1 MAGFGDKMARMDAA
15 IMASL
20 NDGTGD
26 YFESAGVPVAQGI
39 PLIIDHNL
47 ERVGPDGIFLSGA
60 TGITWQKSDLASV
73 TRGGFFQFD
82 GVRYT
87 VEQPIADDG
96 NMATAACMVVP

>member
-26 YFESAGVPVAQGI
+26 YFASAGVPVAQGI

-47 ERVGPDGIFLSGA
+47 EYVGANGVFLSDA
-60 TGITWQKSDLASV
+60 VGITWQNSDLASV
-73 TRGGFFQFD
+73 TSGGFFQFD

-87 VEQPIADDG
+87 VEKLIADDG